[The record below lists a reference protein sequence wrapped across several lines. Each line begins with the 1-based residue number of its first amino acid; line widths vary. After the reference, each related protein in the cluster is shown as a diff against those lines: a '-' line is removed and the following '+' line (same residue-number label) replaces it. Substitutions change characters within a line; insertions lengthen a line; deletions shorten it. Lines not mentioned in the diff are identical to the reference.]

1 MDSWEKRRRRERIA
15 PLKMFRFE
23 DFCGPL
29 ISAES
34 TNGLE
39 EGDDDMA
46 QELNAVEIAA
56 AYRLL
61 SLGVGYCCDGPDAL
75 LGQMLY

>member
-29 ISAES
+29 IFAES

-46 QELNAVEIAA
+46 
-56 AYRLL
+56 
-61 SLGVGYCCDGPDAL
+61 
-75 LGQMLY
+75 